1 MAPALGRQFRLR
13 HAFSLENFVLPEL
26 IGQGL
31 RALGQHPRHSALL
44 AALVLLHAVLGGFI
58 GLSVDEAH
66 YLLYAYHPA
75 LSYFDHPPLV
85 GWVQWPLVV
94 VDAPVVFL
102 RLVPGLFWLGT
113 VLGVYR
119 LAEYLQGHSNFG
131 HAGDAG
137 LWSLAAL
144 ALAPLLHVLGIGLV
158 PDTLLMFFTVLL
170 MGQTLR
176 LMQSDGLAYR
186 GEWLLW
192 GCLLG
197 LAGLSKYTAIFMA
210 LASGLCLL
218 SAHGMRLLR
227 APWPWLAVLLA
238 LLWVAPVLV
247 WNAQHDW
254 VSLRYQGQHGAG
266 SGWHLADVA
275 RFALLQL
282 LAFGPLLLWGLWGHS
297 KQAVLRLFFALPWLV
312 LAYLAG
318 GGSSLPHWTAPAWV
332 ALAPFAGVAL
342 ARYRYGYGDRGR
354 QRLGAR
360 VLAVLVLLQGL
371 ASAALLWLMLS
382 AGAPFFARTWDN
394 TAVGANPFAELY
406 GWDQAGARAASLAQ
420 MQGLPSVSVQNWTL
434 ASRLAWHARPLP
446 VHVLAAGFSQF
457 SIWAGDLPVGAST
470 LLVDNSLLAFATPLG
485 PHGFADCQLLDTLDV
500 RQGGAPVAR
509 FRFYACQGWAGDPQP
524 RNREPGP

>member
-1 MAPALGRQFRLR
+1 MVPT
-13 HAFSLENFVLPEL
+13 L
-26 IGQGL
+26 ISQGL

-44 AALVLLHAVLGGFI
+44 AALVLLHAVVGGLI

-85 GWVQWPLVV
+85 GWVQWPWLAL
-94 VDAPVVFL
+94 DAPVGVL
-102 RLVPGLFWLGT
+102 RLVPGLLWLGT
-113 VLGVYR
+113 VLAVYR
-119 LAEYLQGHSNFG
+119 LAEYLQGSSNFG

-137 LWSLAAL
+137 LWALGAL

-158 PDTLLMFFTVLL
+158 PDTLLMFFTILL

-176 LMQSDGLAYR
+176 LMRSDGLSHGGA
-186 GEWLLW
+186 WLAW

-197 LAGLSKYTAIFMA
+197 LAGLSKYTAILMA

-218 SAHGMRLLR
+218 SAHGWRVLR
-227 APWPWLAVLLA
+227 SPWAWLAVLLA
-238 LLWVAPVLV
+238 LIMVSPVLV

-254 VSLRYQGQHGAG
+254 VSFRYQGQHGAG
-266 SGWHLADVA
+266 SGWHVAEVA
-275 RFALLQL
+275 RFALVQL
-282 LAFGPLLLWGLWGHS
+282 LAFGPLLLWGLSGHS
-297 KQAVLRLFFALPWLV
+297 KHGALRLFFALPWLV

-342 ARYRYGYGDRGR
+342 ARYRYGHGDRRR
-354 QRLGAR
+354 QRVRAR
-360 VLAVLVLLQGL
+360 VLAVLVFLQGL
-371 ASAALLWLMLS
+371 GCAALLWFMLC
-382 AGAPFFARTWDN
+382 AGAPLFLRTWDN

-406 GWDQAGARAASLAQ
+406 GWDQAGARASSLAQ
-420 MQGLPSVSVQNWTL
+420 AQGLSSVSVQNWTL
-434 ASRLAWHARPLP
+434 ASRLGWYVRPLP
-446 VHVLAAGFSQF
+446 VHVLDAGLSQF

-470 LLVDNSLLAFATPLG
+470 LLVDNSLLAFETPLG
-485 PHGFADCQLLDTLDV
+485 PHGFANCQLLDTLDT
-500 RQGGAPVAR
+500 RHGGAPVAR

-524 RNREPGP
+524 RNRTPGP

>member
-1 MAPALGRQFRLR
+1 MVPT
-13 HAFSLENFVLPEL
+13 L
-26 IGQGL
+26 ISQGL

-44 AALVLLHAVLGGFI
+44 AALVLLHAVVGGLI

-85 GWVQWPLVV
+85 GWVQWPWLAL
-94 VDAPVVFL
+94 DAPVGVL
-102 RLVPGLFWLGT
+102 RLVPGLLWLGT
-113 VLGVYR
+113 VLAVYR
-119 LAEYLQGHSNFG
+119 LAEYLQGSSNFG

-137 LWSLAAL
+137 LWALGAL

-158 PDTLLMFFTVLL
+158 PDTLLMFFTILL

-176 LMQSDGLAYR
+176 LMRSDGLSHGGA
-186 GEWLLW
+186 WLAW

-197 LAGLSKYTAIFMA
+197 LAGLSKYTAILMA

-218 SAHGMRLLR
+218 SAHGWRVLR
-227 APWPWLAVLLA
+227 SPWAWLAVLLA
-238 LLWVAPVLV
+238 LIMVSPVLV

-254 VSLRYQGQHGAG
+254 VSFRYQGQHGAG
-266 SGWHLADVA
+266 SGWHVAEVA
-275 RFALLQL
+275 RFALVQM
-282 LAFGPLLLWGLWGHS
+282 LAFGPLLLWGLSGHS
-297 KQAVLRLFFALPWLV
+297 KHGALRLFFALPWLV

-342 ARYRYGYGDRGR
+342 ARYRYGHGDRRR
-354 QRLGAR
+354 QRVRAR
-360 VLAVLVLLQGL
+360 VLAVLVFLQGL
-371 ASAALLWLMLS
+371 GCAALLWFMLS
-382 AGAPFFARTWDN
+382 AGAPLFLRTWDN

-406 GWDQAGARAASLAQ
+406 GWDQAGARASSLAQ
-420 MQGLPSVSVQNWTL
+420 AQGLSSVSVQNWTL
-434 ASRLAWHARPLP
+434 GSRLGWYVRPLP
-446 VHVLAAGFSQF
+446 VHVLDAGLSQF

-470 LLVDNSLLAFATPLG
+470 LLVDNSLLAFETPLG
-485 PHGFADCQLLDTLDV
+485 PHGFANCQLLDTLDT
-500 RQGGAPVAR
+500 RHSGAPVAR

-524 RNREPGP
+524 RNRTPGP

>member
-1 MAPALGRQFRLR
+1 MPALI
-13 HAFSLENFVLPEL
+13 H
-26 IGQGL
+26 QGL

-44 AALVLLHAVLGGFI
+44 AALVLLHAVVGGYI

-85 GWVQWPLVV
+85 GWVQWPLVTL
-94 VDAPVVFL
+94 DAPVVFL
-102 RLVPGLFWLGT
+102 RLVPGLLWLGT
-113 VLGVYR
+113 VLAVYR
-119 LAEYLQGHSNFG
+119 LAEYLQGASNFG

-137 LWSLAAL
+137 LWALAAL

-176 LMQSDGLAYR
+176 LMRPDSLSQVASWLA
-186 GEWLLW
+186 W

-210 LASGLCLL
+210 LASGLCLI
-218 SAHGMRLLR
+218 SAHGLSVFRT
-227 APWPWLAVLLA
+227 PWPWLAVLLA
-238 LLWVAPVLV
+238 LLMVSPVLV
-247 WNAQHDW
+247 WNAQHEW
-254 VSLRYQGQHGAG
+254 VSFEYQVNHGAG
-266 SGWHLADVA
+266 SGWSITEVI
-275 RFALLQL
+275 RFALVQL

-297 KQAVLRLFFALPWLV
+297 KQAALRLFFAVPWLV

-342 ARYRYGYGDRGR
+342 ARYRYGHGDRGR
-354 QRLGAR
+354 QRVRAR
-360 VLAVLVLLQGL
+360 VLAALVMLQAL
-371 ASAALLWLMLS
+371 VCAALLWLMVN
-382 AGAPFFARTWDN
+382 AGAPLFPRTWDN

-406 GWDQAGARAASLAQ
+406 GWEQAGVRAASLAKT
-420 MQGLPSVSVQNWTL
+420 QGLTSVSVQNWTL
-434 ASRLAWHARPLP
+434 ASRLGWVVRPVP
-446 VHVLAAGFSQF
+446 VHVLDTGFSQF

-470 LLVDNSLLAFATPLG
+470 LLVDNSLLAFETPLG
-485 PHGFADCQLLDTLDV
+485 PHGFADCQLLDTLDA
-500 RQGGAPVAR
+500 RHGGAPVAR
-509 FRFYACQGWAGDPQP
+509 FRFYACHGWAGDPRP

>member
-1 MAPALGRQFRLR
+1 MVPT
-13 HAFSLENFVLPEL
+13 L
-26 IGQGL
+26 ISQGL

-44 AALVLLHAVLGGFI
+44 AALVLLHAVVGGLI

-85 GWVQWPLVV
+85 GWVQWPWLAL
-94 VDAPVVFL
+94 DAPVGVL
-102 RLVPGLFWLGT
+102 RLVPGLLWLGT
-113 VLGVYR
+113 VLAVYR
-119 LAEYLQGHSNFG
+119 LAEYLQGSGNFG

-137 LWSLAAL
+137 LWALGAL

-158 PDTLLMFFTVLL
+158 PDTLLMFFTILL

-176 LMQSDGLAYR
+176 LMRSDGLSHGGA
-186 GEWLLW
+186 WLAW

-197 LAGLSKYTAIFMA
+197 LAGLSKYTAILMA

-218 SAHGMRLLR
+218 SAHGWRVLR
-227 APWPWLAVLLA
+227 SPWAWLAVLLA
-238 LLWVAPVLV
+238 LIMVSPVLV

-254 VSLRYQGQHGAG
+254 VSFRYQGQHGAG
-266 SGWHLADVA
+266 SGWHVAEVA
-275 RFALLQL
+275 RFALVQL
-282 LAFGPLLLWGLWGHS
+282 LAFGPLLLWGLSGHS
-297 KQAVLRLFFALPWLV
+297 KHGALRLFFALPWLV

-342 ARYRYGYGDRGR
+342 ARFRYGHGDRGR
-354 QRLGAR
+354 QRLRAR
-360 VLAVLVLLQGL
+360 ILAALVFAQGL
-371 ASAALLWLMLS
+371 GCAALLWLMLS
-382 AGAPFFARTWDN
+382 AGAPFLPRTWDN

-406 GWDQAGARAASLAQ
+406 GWDQAGARAVSLTQA
-420 MQGLPSVSVQNWTL
+420 QGLRSVSVQNWTL
-434 ASRLAWHARPLP
+434 ASRLGWVTRPLP
-446 VHVLAAGFSQF
+446 VHVLDAGFSQF

-470 LLVDNSLLAFATPLG
+470 LLVDNSLLAFETPLG
-485 PHGFADCQLLDTLDV
+485 PHGFADCQLLDTLDA
-500 RQGGAPVAR
+500 RHGGAPVAR
-509 FRFYACQGWAGDPQP
+509 FRFYACHGWAGDPRP